1 MSALVICCPFR
12 LNPKNV
18 PNGPRDTP
26 SLPAQ
31 RLGRV
36 VVDGGARYRSDV
48 PRVIPSVSNAVP
60 DVDALLA
67 AAVQG
72 IGGAERPGQ
81 VQMAE
86 AVRYAIEAG
95 EHVAVQA
102 GTGTGKSLA
111 YLVPAVRHAIT
122 TGSTVVVA
130 TATIALQRQLI
141 DRDLPRL
148 AATLTPLLD
157 REPAFAILKGRRN
170 YLCLNRQQGGVAEDP
185 QDALFDPADHGP
197 TSPLG
202 RQVKRLH
209 EWAEQTATGDRDEL
223 VPGVPEAAWRQVS
236 VSAQECVGAQ
246 RCTFGSRCFAEK
258 AREAAGRADVVVTN
272 HALLAIDATSEI
284 EVLPEHDVVIVDE
297 AHDLVDRVT
306 SATTGELSGSAVD
319 AAARRAARLTESA
332 ADVGAA
338 PAVADQLR
346 QAAAALVIDLG
357 DATAGRMDVLPET
370 LAATLTAVRDA
381 AGACS
386 DAVRASASPQEEDQ
400 QRLATTRVTVAS
412 LDDIQQT
419 AGRILD
425 AFEQAITERGE
436 VVWLDR
442 PFIDD
447 GRRPPALRVAPL
459 EVGRV
464 LRNRLF
470 AQRTVAL
477 TSATLA
483 LGGSFAPLAVQWGLS
498 LPGGSDPPQTP
509 PAHGGAAR
517 PPVPPG
523 RGAGPSEPIAWT
535 GLDVGSPF
543 DHGRSGILYVAR
555 HLPPPG
561 RDALPEAY
569 LTELSE
575 LIEAAGGR
583 TLGLFSSMRAAKEAA
598 GALRERI
605 GFPLLCQ
612 GDDPTGQLVRQFSED
627 EPTCL
632 FGTLSLWQGVDV
644 PGNSLQLVVID
655 RIPFP
660 RPDDPLAS
668 ARQRAVAA
676 RGGNG
681 FMSVAASHAALLL
694 AQGAGRLLR
703 TMTDRGVVAVLDPR
717 LMTARYG
724 DFLRAS
730 LPPFW
735 TTTDPSLVRAALR
748 RLAAASEGS
757 PATEAPAPV

>member
-1 MSALVICCPFR
+1 
-12 LNPKNV
+12 V
-18 PNGPRDTP
+18 P
-26 SLPAQ
+26 PAT
-31 RLGRV
+31 
-36 VVDGGARYRSDV
+36 
-48 PRVIPSVSNAVP
+48 P
-60 DVDALLA
+60 DVVELLA
-67 AAVQG
+67 AAVRD

-81 VQMAE
+81 VAMAE
-86 AVRYAIEAG
+86 AVRHAIETS
-95 EHVAVQA
+95 EHLAVQA

-111 YLVPAVRHAIT
+111 YLVPAVRHAVT
-122 TGSTVVVA
+122 TGSTIVVA

-148 AATLTPLLD
+148 VAALKPLLE
-157 REPAFAILKGRRN
+157 REPVFAILKGRRN
-170 YLCLNRQQGGVAEDP
+170 YLCLHRQKGGVADDP
-185 QDALFDPADHGP
+185 QDALFDPAALSASEGGP

-209 EWAEQTATGDRDEL
+209 EWADQTTTGDRDEL

-236 VSAQECVGAQ
+236 VSAQECIGAQ
-246 RCTFGSRCFAEK
+246 RCPFGSRCFAEK
-258 AREAAGRADVVVTN
+258 ARDAAARADIVVTN

-284 EVLPEHDVVIVDE
+284 DVLPDHDVVIIDE

-306 SATTGELSGSAVD
+306 SATTGELSGPAAD
-319 AAARRAARLTESA
+319 TAARRAGRLTESA
-332 ADVGAA
+332 AMEGSAT
-338 PAVADQLR
+338 AVADRLR
-346 QAAAALVIDLG
+346 EAAAALAIDLG
-357 DATAGRMDVLPET
+357 DAPAGRLDELSGT
-370 LAATLTAVRDA
+370 LAATLNSVQDA
-381 AGACS
+381 AGACLE
-386 DAVRASASPQEEDQ
+386 AIQASAATEDEDPQKM
-400 QRLATTRVTVAS
+400 AAARVTLAS
-412 LDDIQQT
+412 LDDLQRT
-419 AGRILD
+419 ASRILD
-425 AFEQAITERGE
+425 AFGEEITERAE

-442 PFIDD
+442 PFAEDT
-447 GRRPPALRVAPL
+447 RRPPTLRVAPL

-470 AQRTVAL
+470 AQRTVTL

-483 LGGSFAPLAVQWGLS
+483 LGGSFAPLAIQWGLS
-498 LPGGSDPPQTP
+498 LPRGDDPPQTP

-517 PPVPPG
+517 PPIPPWG
-523 RGAGPSEPIAWT
+523 GTGPSGRPEPLAWK

-543 DHGRSGILYVAR
+543 DHPRSGILYVAR

-561 RDALPEAY
+561 RDQLPEAY
-569 LTELSE
+569 LTELEE
-575 LIEAAGGR
+575 LIAAAGGR
-583 TLGLFSSMRAAKEAA
+583 TLGLFSSMRAAKQAA

-605 GFPLLCQ
+605 SQPLLCQ
-612 GDDPTGQLVRQFSED
+612 GDDLTAQLVRQFAED

-644 PGNSLQLVVID
+644 PGSSLQLVVID

-676 RGGNG
+676 HGGNG
-681 FMSVAASHAALLL
+681 FMTVAASHAALLL

-717 LMTARYG
+717 LVTARYG

-748 RLAAASEGS
+748 RLAASSGAS
-757 PATEAPAPV
+757 PAGTAPAQV

>member
-1 MSALVICCPFR
+1 
-12 LNPKNV
+12 
-18 PNGPRDTP
+18 
-26 SLPAQ
+26 
-31 RLGRV
+31 
-36 VVDGGARYRSDV
+36 V
-48 PRVIPSVSNAVP
+48 PRVIPAVSKSVP

-86 AVRYAIEAG
+86 AVRHAIEAG
-95 EHVAVQA
+95 EHLAVQA

-111 YLVPAVRHAIT
+111 YLVPAVRHAVT
-122 TGSTVVVA
+122 TGGTIVVA
-130 TATIALQRQLI
+130 TATIALQRQLV

-148 AATLTPLLD
+148 AATLAPLLD
-157 REPAFAILKGRRN
+157 RELAFAILKGRRN

-185 QDALFDPADHGP
+185 QDVLFDPADTGP

-209 EWAEQTATGDRDEL
+209 DWAGQTTTGDRDEL

-258 AREAAGRADVVVTN
+258 AREAAGRADIVVTN

-306 SATTGELSGSAVD
+306 SATTGELSGPGAD

-332 ADVGAA
+332 ADVGADPSTA
-338 PAVADQLR
+338 AVADQLR

-357 DATAGRMDVLPET
+357 DTPAGRLDVLPET
-370 LAATLTAVRDA
+370 LAATLTAIRDA
-381 AGACS
+381 AGACA
-386 DAVRASASPQEEDQ
+386 DAVRASASAQEEDQ
-400 QRLATTRVTVAS
+400 QRLATTRLTVAS

-425 AFEQAITERGE
+425 AYEQGISERGE

-459 EVGRV
+459 EVGKV

-470 AQRTVAL
+470 GQRTVAL

-483 LGGSFAPLAVQWGLS
+483 LGGSFAPLAVQWGL
-498 LPGGSDPPQTP
+498 PPEGSWEPSGEE
-509 PAHGGAAR
+509 HER
-517 PPVPPG
+517 PMT
-523 RGAGPSEPIAWT
+523 WT

-543 DHGRSGILYVAR
+543 DHARSGILYVAR

-569 LTELSE
+569 LTELAE

-583 TLGLFSSMRAAKEAA
+583 TLGLFSSMRAAREAA
-598 GALRERI
+598 GALHERI
-605 GFPLLCQ
+605 GYPLLCQ
-612 GDDPTGQLVRQFSED
+612 GDDLTAQLVRQFSED

-724 DFLRAS
+724 DFLRAT

-735 TTTDPSLVRAALR
+735 TTTDPALVRAALR

-757 PATEAPAPV
+757 PDPETSEAPAPA

>member
-1 MSALVICCPFR
+1 MSSAP
-12 LNPKNV
+12 
-18 PNGPRDTP
+18 
-26 SLPAQ
+26 
-31 RLGRV
+31 
-36 VVDGGARYRSDV
+36 
-48 PRVIPSVSNAVP
+48 P
-60 DVDALLA
+60 DVAKLLA
-67 AAVQG
+67 AAVTG

-86 AVRYAIEAG
+86 AVRQAIETG
-95 EHVAVQA
+95 EHLAVQA

-111 YLVPAVRHAIT
+111 YLVPAVRHAMAA
-122 TGSTVVVA
+122 GSTVVVA

-148 AATLTPLLD
+148 MAAVKPLLD

-170 YLCLNRQQGGVAEDP
+170 YLCLHRQKGGVADDP
-185 QDALFDPADHGP
+185 QDALFDPADTGP

-209 EWAEQTATGDRDEL
+209 EWAEQTTTGDRDEL

-236 VSAQECVGAQ
+236 VSAQECIGAQ
-246 RCTFGSRCFAEK
+246 RCPFGSRCFAEK
-258 AREAAGRADVVVTN
+258 ARDEAVRADIVVTN

-284 EVLPEHDVVIVDE
+284 DVLPDHDVVIIDE

-306 SATTGELSGSAVD
+306 SATTGELSAPAVD
-319 AAARRAARLTESA
+319 AAARRAGRLTESA
-332 ADVGAA
+332 ETEGVT
-338 PAVADQLR
+338 AVAARLHETGT
-346 QAAAALVIDLG
+346 ALAIDLG
-357 DATAGRMDVLPET
+357 DAPAGRLDELPGT
-370 LAATLTAVRDA
+370 LAATLTSVRDA
-381 AGACS
+381 AGACLE
-386 DAVRASASPQEEDQ
+386 AIQASEAPDDEDPQKMASV
-400 QRLATTRVTVAS
+400 RVTLAS
-412 LDDIQQT
+412 LDELQRT

-425 AFEQAITERGE
+425 AFGEEITERGE

-442 PFIDD
+442 PFTEDS
-447 GRRPPALRVAPL
+447 RRPPTLRVAPL

-470 AQRTVAL
+470 AQRTVVL

-483 LGGSFAPLAVQWGLS
+483 LGGSFGPLAIQWGL
-498 LPGGSDPPQTP
+498 PPQ
-509 PAHGGAAR
+509 GGW
-517 PPVPPG
+517 
-523 RGAGPSEPIAWT
+523 PSSADGEEPMEWQ

-543 DHGRSGILYVAR
+543 DHRRSGILYVAR

-561 RDALPEAY
+561 RDQLPEAY
-569 LTELSE
+569 LTELEE
-575 LIEAAGGR
+575 LIAAAGGR
-583 TLGLFSSMRAAKEAA
+583 TLGLFSSMRAAIQAA

-605 GFPLLCQ
+605 SQPLLCQ
-612 GDDPTGQLVRQFSED
+612 GDDLTAQLVRQFAED

-676 RGGNG
+676 HGGNG
-681 FMSVAASHAALLL
+681 FMTIAASHAALLL

-717 LMTARYG
+717 LVTARYG
-724 DFLRAS
+724 DFLRES

-735 TTTDPSLVRAALR
+735 TTTDPALVRAALG
-748 RLAAASEGS
+748 RLAASSGASAAG
-757 PATEAPAPV
+757 AAPAQV